1 MRKES
6 YHFTHKK
13 TDLPRWG
20 MGGGATQ
27 YTDIS
32 GVLKVVRNGSSLME
46 SVSEAWGQIV
56 LSKACT
62 GGINKSAAE
71 GPGLWHGGSVVV
83 KSI

>member
-6 YHFTHKK
+6 YHFIHKK

-20 MGGGATQ
+20 MGGGATH
-27 YTDIS
+27 YTAIS
-32 GVLKVVRNGSSLME
+32 GVLKVVRNGSSPMG

-62 GGINKSAAE
+62 GGINKSVAE
-71 GPGLWHGGSVVV
+71 GAGLWHGGSVVA